1 MRDELS
7 FDYGAAAPE
16 ILLAVASMALLMY
29 GVFRPAARAARET
42 AWLAVAALLV
52 TLVVTLALP
61 EGRTVTFAGA
71 FVVDGFAVYV
81 KALILIGSVA
91 VLLMSIDVFQRDDMD
106 RFELPVLMVI
116 ATLGM
121 MMMVSANDLISLYIS
136 VELQSLA
143 LYVCAAV
150 KRDSLRSTEAGLK
163 YFMLGALSSGML
175 LYGASLIYG
184 FTGTTSFEVLAA
196 VGTAMQGEPPLGLLV
211 GIVFLAAGLAF
222 KVSAVP
228 FHMWTPDVYEGAPT
242 PVTAF
247 LAVAPKIA
255 AIALFVRAMMGPFPD
270 LLAQWQQIIVAIS
283 VASMMLGA
291 FAALWQT
298 NIKRL
303 MAYSSIG
310 HVGYALMG
318 LAAGGTQ
325 GAKGVLI
332 YLVTYLAMNAG
343 TFAVI
348 LCMRHRTGPVENISD
363 LAGLN
368 RNQPMLALAML
379 FFMFSMA
386 GVPPLAGFFGKYYVF
401 VATLEAGLYAL
412 AVIGV
417 LTSVVGAFYYLRI
430 VKLMYFDEPAEAF
443 EPARSPG
450 LRVVLT
456 VSAVFTAIF
465 FVIGAPFIE
474 GAELAA
480 RTLVAHAGG

>member
-136 VELQSLA
+136 VGLQSLA

-196 VGTAMQGEPPLGLLV
+196 VGTAMQDIAVLVRQVRVAWEEPDRLHRGLQGAKSNATAL
-211 GIVFLAAGLAF
+211 
-222 KVSAVP
+222 SAVRRRGWAQSVGEREP
-228 FHMWTPDVYEGAPT
+228 GA
-242 PVTAF
+242 
-247 LAVAPKIA
+247 
-255 AIALFVRAMMGPFPD
+255 ALFVEMLHAPEQARRGHGAVEREAESSCGGDRTTVDALGRLRAG
-270 LLAQWQQIIVAIS
+270 
-283 VASMMLGA
+283 
-291 FAALWQT
+291 
-298 NIKRL
+298 
-303 MAYSSIG
+303 
-310 HVGYALMG
+310 
-318 LAAGGTQ
+318 AAGQ
-325 GAKGVLI
+325 PSGA
-332 YLVTYLAMNAG
+332 
-343 TFAVI
+343 
-348 LCMRHRTGPVENISD
+348 CRPHRG
-363 LAGLN
+363 G
-368 RNQPMLALAML
+368 
-379 FFMFSMA
+379 
-386 GVPPLAGFFGKYYVF
+386 
-401 VATLEAGLYAL
+401 
-412 AVIGV
+412 
-417 LTSVVGAFYYLRI
+417 
-430 VKLMYFDEPAEAF
+430 
-443 EPARSPG
+443 
-450 LRVVLT
+450 
-456 VSAVFTAIF
+456 
-465 FVIGAPFIE
+465 
-474 GAELAA
+474 EL
-480 RTLVAHAGG
+480 